1 MNNKNLTPI
10 RSTSEAREK
19 GQKGGIAS
27 GKARQEKRKMRQ
39 ILTELLTNAAIGSEY
54 SKESLALA
62 LIRKAEQGDV
72 KAFELIMRFI
82 GDMPTDDQQKRT
94 DQEIDDDPWNLSNI
108 I

>member
-1 MNNKNLTPI
+1 MNNNNLTPI

-39 ILTELLTNAAIGSEY
+39 ILTELLTNAEIGSEY

-62 LIRKAEQGDV
+62 LIRRAGQGDV

-94 DQEIDDDPWNLSNI
+94 DQEIDDNPWNLSNI

>member
-39 ILTELLTNAAIGSEY
+39 ILTELLTNAEIGSEY

-62 LIRKAEQGDV
+62 LIRRAGQGDV

-82 GDMPTDDQQKRT
+82 GDMPTNDQQKRT
-94 DQEIDDDPWNLSNI
+94 DQEIDEDPWNLSNI

>member
-10 RSTSEAREK
+10 RNTSEAREK

-39 ILTELLTNAAIGSEY
+39 ILTELLTNAEIGSEY

-62 LIRKAEQGDV
+62 LIRRAGQGDV

-82 GDMPTDDQQKRT
+82 GDMPTNDEQQRT
-94 DQEIDDDPWNLSNI
+94 DEEIKENPWI
-108 I
+108 F

>member
-1 MNNKNLTPI
+1 MNNNNLTPI

-39 ILTELLTNAAIGSEY
+39 ILTELLTNAEIGSEY

-62 LIRKAEQGDV
+62 LIRRAGQGDV

-82 GDMPTDDQQKRT
+82 GDMPTNDQQKRT
-94 DQEIDDDPWNLSNI
+94 DQEIDEDPWNLSNI

>member
-1 MNNKNLTPI
+1 MNNNNLTPI

-39 ILTELLTNAAIGSEY
+39 ILTELLTNAEIGSEY

-62 LIRKAEQGDV
+62 LIRRAGQGDV

-82 GDMPTDDQQKRT
+82 GDIPTNDEQKRT
-94 DQEIDDDPWNLSNI
+94 DEEIRENRWDICIS
-108 I
+108 

>member
-1 MNNKNLTPI
+1 MNNNNLTPI

-39 ILTELLTNAAIGSEY
+39 ILTELLTNAEIGSEY

-62 LIRKAEQGDV
+62 LIRKAGKGDV
-72 KAFELIMRFI
+72 KAFEIIMRFI
-82 GDMPTDDQQKRT
+82 GEVPTKDQQERT
-94 DQEIDDDPWNLSNI
+94 DEEIKENPWNISLS
-108 I
+108 